1 MMDPN
6 ETVYPMGDT
15 RSRLSGLATLFRK
28 VTGALDGLIR
38 VYALV
43 LAVVLTSLV
52 FLQVIF
58 RYALSSGLP
67 WVNELS
73 QYLAIWMVLP
83 LAAAL
88 IGSDD
93 HIRISVF
100 VDRLSTRAV
109 HRIAVIETL
118 AVIAFGSAFAYAG
131 IIYAFES
138 GFRSVSPSL
147 GVDMFY
153 IYVILPVSGVLFV
166 VFGLKRLLELLE
178 EGADA
183 IATGDVVDVEDG
195 GP

>member
-1 MMDPN
+1 MYPN
-6 ETVYPMGDT
+6 ESVYPMGDT
-15 RSRLSGLATLFRK
+15 RSRLSKLTTGFRK
-28 VTGALDGLIR
+28 ATTTLDGLIR
-38 VYALV
+38 MYALV
-43 LAVVLTSLV
+43 LAIVLTSLV

-58 RYALSSGLP
+58 RYVLSSGLP

-100 VDRLSTRAV
+100 VDRLSARTV
-109 HRIAVIETL
+109 HLIAIIET
-118 AVIAFGSAFAYAG
+118 VTITAFGVVFAYAG
-131 IIYAFES
+131 TVYALES

-153 IYVILPVSGVLFV
+153 IYVVLPVSGALFA
-166 VFGLKRLLELLE
+166 VFGVSRLIELFE
-178 EGADA
+178 DGAQA
-183 IATGDVVDVEDG
+183 VETGDVIDVEDG
-195 GP
+195 GA